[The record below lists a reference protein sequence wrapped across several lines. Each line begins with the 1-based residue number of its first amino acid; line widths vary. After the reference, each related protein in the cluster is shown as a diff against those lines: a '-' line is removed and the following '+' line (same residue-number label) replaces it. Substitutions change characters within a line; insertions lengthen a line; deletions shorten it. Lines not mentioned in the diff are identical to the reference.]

1 MSTVKF
7 SIIIDAE
14 KKKVLETMAKQNYR
28 SISGEINVAIDL
40 YIQQMTT
47 GMMFTQSPAI
57 QTVAQ
62 QESEVNEITINS
74 FEDIEVDE
82 F

>member
-62 QESEVNEITINS
+62 QEPEVNEITINS